1 MSTNYLGKVASMPS
15 VDSYHAAQSLP
26 VQASKYD
33 PKQNR
38 WIEGKILDNGE
49 VVYDES

>member
-1 MSTNYLGKVASMPS
+1 MNYLSDIAFKTKP
-15 VDSYHAAQSLP
+15 DSYKSAVT
-26 VQASKYD
+26 VQASRYD